1 MFGSL
6 TLLPQIYS
14 PSPRHWHPTPP
25 SLPAT
30 LLAQPPVL
38 LINLLTKS
46 VRFSLEQA
54 ADGISQ
60 ISFSTNEKIYP
71 KKLTTIHE
79 VAKQRELSGT
89 LESESNLKIK
99 KQLSDAKCKEL
110 SGNEIF
116 GPPSVAPPRSLIVA
130 RSMESKES
138 KFIGE
143 SAPRNVCMSVKVSN
157 PTRGQ
162 SNIMFGD
169 EPVVKTIKKIH
180 S

>member
-1 MFGSL
+1 MAQSETLASDSSFASGNASRSASCTSHQPSDKVGKVLFGG
-6 TLLPQIYS
+6 QI
-14 PSPRHWHPTPP
+14 
-25 SLPAT
+25 
-30 LLAQPPVL
+30 
-38 LINLLTKS
+38 
-46 VRFSLEQA
+46 
-54 ADGISQ
+54 ADEEAHSMKKRKPCSG
-60 ISFSTNEKIYP
+60 TNEKIYP